1 MSSKIWLSKPHF
13 ENDDVDFFKKT
24 MESNWISTVGHILVI
39 LKNQLKNFIITR
51 CMWLP

>member
-24 MESNWISTVGHILVI
+24 MESNWISSVGPHIGDFEKINRKI
-39 LKNQLKNFIITR
+39 LS
-51 CMWLP
+51 